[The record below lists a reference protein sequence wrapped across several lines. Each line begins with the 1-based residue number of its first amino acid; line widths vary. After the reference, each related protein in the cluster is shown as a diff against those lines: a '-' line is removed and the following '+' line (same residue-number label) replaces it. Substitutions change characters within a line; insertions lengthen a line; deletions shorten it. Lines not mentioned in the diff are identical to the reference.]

1 MPKDVK
7 VLMIDW
13 DVITVGGSVS
23 GLLAA
28 KGVADAGHTVQL
40 LEKDLEIGMP
50 ERCDGLVSMKC
61 LEKIGIAPTNNI
73 IQNIIKRAI
82 FYSPSGLT
90 AEIDASRQRV
100 LVLDRSQF
108 DRELAKIA
116 SKTGVDIKVGNK
128 VINNI
133 EKNGVVRVKSKSGVH
148 TSKWIVNATGYSSL
162 SNRKMTM
169 QAAKFEVIGNWF
181 DRDRVEI
188 YFDQKKSP
196 GYFIWVI
203 PISNDTA
210 KVGAAGNGVNQ
221 FKILDEFITAKGG
234 TAIKKTAAQI
244 VVGGPIENFISGHIV
259 SVGDAAGQAKPTT
272 GGGIYSGGIGGML
285 AGKYLGESLSSE
297 DPSKVIEYEN
307 DWRNLFNKEF
317 GLLFRARKVL
327 ERLDNN
333 NIDKIFRAISSSDIL
348 TKISLESDFDYHSVA
363 LLRALGLK
371 NIFQIADIVTGEKLD
386 RIGSLLRLS
395 KDIYFR

>member
-1 MPKDVK
+1 
-7 VLMIDW
+7 MIDW

-395 KDIYFR
+395 KDIYFRYDRE

>member
-1 MPKDVK
+1 
-7 VLMIDW
+7 MIDW

>member
-1 MPKDVK
+1 
-7 VLMIDW
+7 MIDW

-40 LEKDLEIGMP
+40 LEEDLEIGMP

-128 VINNI
+128 VISNI
-133 EKNGVVRVKSKSGVH
+133 EKNGIVRVKSKSGVH

-188 YFDQKKSP
+188 YFDQTKSP

-297 DPSKVIEYEN
+297 DPSKVIEYEK

-317 GLLFRARKVL
+317 GLLFRARRVL

-333 NIDKIFRAISSSDIL
+333 NIDNVFRAISSSDIL

-386 RIGSLLRLS
+386 RLGSLLRLS
-395 KDIYFR
+395 KD

>member
-395 KDIYFR
+395 KD

>member
-1 MPKDVK
+1 
-7 VLMIDW
+7 MIDW

-40 LEKDLEIGMP
+40 LEEDLEIGMP

-128 VINNI
+128 VISNI
-133 EKNGVVRVKSKSGVH
+133 EKNGIVRVKSKSGVH

-188 YFDQKKSP
+188 YFDQTKSP

-285 AGKYLGESLSSE
+285 AGKYLGESLSSG
-297 DPSKVIEYEN
+297 DPSKVIEYEK
-307 DWRNLFNKEF
+307 DWRNRFNKEF
-317 GLLFRARKVL
+317 GLLFRARRVL

-386 RIGSLLRLS
+386 RLGSLLRLS
-395 KDIYFR
+395 KD

>member
-1 MPKDVK
+1 MK

-40 LEKDLEIGMP
+40 LEEDLEIGMP

-128 VINNI
+128 VISNI
-133 EKNGVVRVKSKSGVH
+133 EKNGIVRVKSKSGVH

-188 YFDQKKSP
+188 YFDQTKSP

-297 DPSKVIEYEN
+297 DPSKVIEYEK

-317 GLLFRARKVL
+317 GLLFRARRVL

-386 RIGSLLRLS
+386 RLGSLLRLS
-395 KDIYFR
+395 KD

>member
-1 MPKDVK
+1 MK

>member
-1 MPKDVK
+1 
-7 VLMIDW
+7 MIDW

-395 KDIYFR
+395 KD

>member
-1 MPKDVK
+1 MK

-28 KGVADAGHTVQL
+28 KGVAEAGYTVQL
-40 LEKDLEIGMP
+40 LEEDLEIGMP

-128 VINNI
+128 VISNI
-133 EKNGVVRVKSKSGVH
+133 EKNGIVRVKSKSGVH

-188 YFDQKKSP
+188 YFDQTKSP

-297 DPSKVIEYEN
+297 DPSKVIEYEK

-317 GLLFRARKVL
+317 GLLFRARRVL

-386 RIGSLLRLS
+386 RLGSLLRLS
-395 KDIYFR
+395 KD

>member
-1 MPKDVK
+1 MNVG
-7 VLMIDW
+7 MSDW

-28 KGVADAGHTVQL
+28 KGVVEAGYTVQL
-40 LEKDLEIGMP
+40 LEEDLEIGIP

-61 LEKIGIAPTNNI
+61 LEKLGIAPTNNI
-73 IQNIIKRAI
+73 IQNIIKRAT

-90 AEIDASRQRV
+90 AEVDARRQRV

-116 SKTGVDIKVGNK
+116 IRSGVDIKVGNRVTNK
-128 VINNI
+128 I
-133 EKNGVVRVKSKSGVH
+133 EKDGIVRVESKSGVH
-148 TSKWIVNATGYSSL
+148 TAKWIVNATGYSSL
-162 SNRKMTM
+162 PNKKMTL

-188 YFDQKKSP
+188 YFDQMRSP

-203 PISNDTA
+203 PISSDTA
-210 KVGAAGNGVNQ
+210 KVGVAGNGVNQ
-221 FKILDEFITAKGG
+221 FKILDEFVASKEG
-234 TAIKKTAAQI
+234 AVVKKTAAQI

-272 GGGIYSGGIGGML
+272 GGGIYSGGVGGML
-285 AGKYLGESLSSE
+285 AGKYLGESLSSG
-297 DPSKVIEYEN
+297 DPSKVKEYEQ
-307 DWRNLFNKEF
+307 DWRNLFSREF
-317 GLLFRARKVL
+317 GLLFRARRIL

-333 NIDKIFRAISSSDIL
+333 NIDKIFKAVLSSNIL

-363 LLRALGLK
+363 ILKTLGLK
-371 NIFQIADIVTGEKLD
+371 NIFQIANIVTGEKLD
-386 RIGSLLRLS
+386 SLGSLLRLS
-395 KDIYFR
+395 NN

>member
-1 MPKDVK
+1 
-7 VLMIDW
+7 MIDW

-133 EKNGVVRVKSKSGVH
+133 EKKGVDRVKSKSGVH

-395 KDIYFR
+395 KD

>member
-1 MPKDVK
+1 
-7 VLMIDW
+7 MIDW

-40 LEKDLEIGMP
+40 LEEDLEIGMP

-128 VINNI
+128 VISNI
-133 EKNGVVRVKSKSGVH
+133 EKNGIVRVKSKSGVH

-188 YFDQKKSP
+188 YFDQTKSP

-297 DPSKVIEYEN
+297 DPSKVIEYEK

-317 GLLFRARKVL
+317 GLLFRARRVL

-386 RIGSLLRLS
+386 RLGSLLRLS
-395 KDIYFR
+395 KD

>member
-1 MPKDVK
+1 MK
-7 VLMIDW
+7 VLMTDW

-40 LEKDLEIGMP
+40 LEEDLEIGMP

-133 EKNGVVRVKSKSGVH
+133 EKNGIVRVKSKSGVH

-188 YFDQKKSP
+188 YFDQTKSP

-348 TKISLESDFDYHSVA
+348 TKISLESDFDYHSIA

-386 RIGSLLRLS
+386 RLGSLLRLS
-395 KDIYFR
+395 KD

>member
-40 LEKDLEIGMP
+40 LEEDLEIGMP

-128 VINNI
+128 VISNI
-133 EKNGVVRVKSKSGVH
+133 EKNGIVRVKSKSGVH

-188 YFDQKKSP
+188 YFDQTKSP

-297 DPSKVIEYEN
+297 DPSKVIEYEK

-317 GLLFRARKVL
+317 GLLFRARRVL

-386 RIGSLLRLS
+386 RLGSLLRLS
-395 KDIYFR
+395 KD

>member
-1 MPKDVK
+1 
-7 VLMIDW
+7 MIDW

-40 LEKDLEIGMP
+40 LEEDLEIGMP

-90 AEIDASRQRV
+90 AEVDANRQRV
-100 LVLDRSQF
+100 LVLDRRQF

-128 VINNI
+128 VISNI
-133 EKNGVVRVKSKSGVH
+133 EKNGIVRVKSKSGVH

-188 YFDQKKSP
+188 YFDQTKSP

-221 FKILDEFITAKGG
+221 FKILDECITAKGG

-297 DPSKVIEYEN
+297 DPSKVIEYEK

-317 GLLFRARKVL
+317 GLLFRARRVL

-386 RIGSLLRLS
+386 RLGSLLRLS
-395 KDIYFR
+395 KD